1 MPTPN
6 SQDNMTLKYI
16 SITGADDQV
25 SIGELVRLSKV
36 FPLVEWAILYYPSRT
51 GENRNPSPEWRREFL
66 GRCAFANKAAHLCAT
81 AVPSFVDE
89 GLDFEPELRQF
100 QRIQLNFTRERL
112 TEERLPQLV
121 SRVRQEAGTSFMTQ
135 ENGKNAGVTEL
146 FAGVPNHQILFDA
159 SAGHGVSPDQWP
171 VPVAGKFCGYAGGLS
186 PANID
191 FELDRI
197 QRAAGRLPYW
207 IDMESGVR
215 TENHF
220 DLGKVGLVLEN
231 VYRTLGR

>member
-1 MPTPN
+1 
-6 SQDNMTLKYI
+6 MTLKYI

-25 SIGELVRLSKV
+25 DIGELVRLSRE
-36 FPLVEWAILYYPSRT
+36 FPLVEWAILYYPNRT
-51 GENRNPSPEWRREFL
+51 GENRNPSAAWRSEFL
-66 GRCAFANKAAHLCAT
+66 ARCDFANKAAHLCAT
-81 AVPSFVDE
+81 AVPSFVAE

-121 SRVRQEAGTSFMTQ
+121 SRVRRESGTAFMTQ
-135 ENGKNAGVTEL
+135 DNEKNTGVADL
-146 FAGVPNHQILFDA
+146 FAGVANHQILFDA

-186 PANID
+186 PANIE

-197 QRAAGRLPYW
+197 QRAAGGQPYW

-215 TENHF
+215 TDNQF
-220 DLGKVGLVLEN
+220 DLEKVGLVLERVYR
-231 VYRTLGR
+231 VYRTAVR